1 MVPVP
6 FTTMPLLNVVVA
18 APLRSSITPS
28 NKTVFVNT
36 APVVVAFSV
45 VVARHAESN
54 TFRLV
59 TVPVELCSRPPVLVR
74 LTVVPP
80 AVPVSSRMPPDT
92 SAVVNDSAVVNVPE
106 SSRMLVK
113 LDAVDNTDNT
123 ASSAPRICTVVSPA
137 DATSTAPL
145 PPVILRVVNWLL
157 VPNVT
162 FGLAAV
168 PGAMSLMIAV
178 V

>member
-1 MVPVP
+1 MV
-6 FTTMPLLNVVVA
+6 NVVVA
-18 APLRSSITPS
+18 APFRSSITPS
-28 NKTVFVNT
+28 YKTVLVNT
-36 APVVVAFSV
+36 APVVVALSV

-59 TVPVELCSRPPVLVR
+59 TVPVELCSRAPVLVR
-74 LTVVPP
+74 FTVVPP
-80 AVPVSSRMPPDT
+80 AVPVSRRLPPDT

-106 SSRMLVK
+106 SIRMFVK

-123 ASSAPRICTVVSPA
+123 ASLAPRICAVVSPA

-162 FGLAAV
+162 LGLSAV
-168 PGAMSLMIAV
+168 PGNMSVMIAV